1 LKAKTG
7 VRVTRW
13 TARAMRLIVV
23 IALPCAAFEVPIA
36 SSAQN
41 AAIAGPSFSCG
52 SAKSAI
58 ETTICND
65 AALAARDRTMA
76 TLFTAS
82 EKDAF
87 NQGTSQQ
94 QILQRQW
101 LKTRNEQCANGD
113 MHTCLIATYDD
124 RLNQLAVAALF
135 QAPDVALTE
144 LTRQNPK
151 SAALYEAIYR
161 YATIDDTVDRAAV
174 VAKLIDP
181 AFEEFHD
188 KPWAG
193 PLSDVK
199 DAHDA
204 AASDEN
210 FSAFLDVASVS
221 DYALTMPCSALVRR
235 PGLIDALNSVYG
247 GAIDGRLIR
256 SDCEAMTSS
265 PEALDRVT
273 KAAVGAQPFCPGT
286 IRFSLGRNF
295 GKTLVAVRLHRTDLW
310 TARKLDVSPG
320 GQDENN
326 DDLAKDMDVPHFVA
340 RHPVLI
346 RNATDELARYYSNR
360 FGVPS
365 ALAEAQARSAVSAI
379 IFGAYD
385 LCESG

>member
-1 LKAKTG
+1 MKAKTG

-13 TARAMRLIVV
+13 TAWAMRLILVV
-23 IALPCAAFEVPIA
+23 ALPCAAFEVPIA
-36 SSAQN
+36 SFAQN
-41 AAIAGPSFSCG
+41 PAIARPSFSCG
-52 SAKSAI
+52 SANSAI
-58 ETTICND
+58 ETTICSD

-113 MHTCLIATYDD
+113 THTCLVETYDD
-124 RLNQLAVAALF
+124 RLNQLAVAAIF
-135 QAPDVALTE
+135 QAPVVALTE

-151 SAALYEAIYR
+151 SAAIYEAIYR
-161 YATIDDTVDRAAV
+161 YATIDDGVDRAAV

-193 PLSDVK
+193 PLSDIK

-247 GAIDGRLIR
+247 GAIDDRLIR

-273 KAAVGAQPFCPGT
+273 KAAVAAQPFCPGT

-326 DDLAKDMDVPHFVA
+326 DDPAKDRDVPHFVA